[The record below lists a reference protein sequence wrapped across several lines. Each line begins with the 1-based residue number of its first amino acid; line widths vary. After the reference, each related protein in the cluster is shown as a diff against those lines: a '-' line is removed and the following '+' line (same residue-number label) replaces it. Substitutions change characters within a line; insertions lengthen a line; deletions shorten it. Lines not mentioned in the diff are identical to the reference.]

1 MSDTIIENWF
11 LVNLEHENKIA
22 AKVLWGIVVKDNK
35 GRWQP
40 GDYACT
46 SKIMESLGD
55 GLYQTRN
62 SLYECLGEGHEVTLI
77 AESIFELR
85 RGVSPEEYVALK
97 DLNQQGFQT
106 S

>member
-11 LVNLEHENKIA
+11 LVSLEHENTIA
-22 AKVLWGIVVKDNK
+22 AKVLWGIVVKDHK

-46 SKIMESLGD
+46 SKIVEFMGN

-62 SLYECLGEGHEVTLI
+62 SLYECLGEGEKVTLM

-85 RGVSPEEYVALK
+85 RGVSPEEYFVLK
-97 DLNQQGFQT
+97 DLNERGFKAG
-106 S
+106 

>member
-1 MSDTIIENWF
+1 MSDTIIKNWF
-11 LVNLEHENKIA
+11 FVNLEYDTNIA
-22 AKVLWGIVVKDNK
+22 AQVLGGIVVEDNK

-46 SKIMESLGD
+46 SKIVESLGN

-62 SLYECLGEGHEVTLI
+62 SCFECLGEGQEVSLM

-85 RGVSPEEYVALK
+85 RGVSPEEYLALK
-97 DLNQQGFQT
+97 DLNQQGIQA